1 MTKIDD
7 LLTAIF
13 YRLSCPEPETLGDYH
28 LRRLPP
34 GERLVVARHLRD
46 CPHCARELEMYAS
59 PDEEAEGALDGVLS
73 PSKDRLRGLISR
85 VLWATP
91 SASNRLVPALRG
103 GPYAQRVYQAEG
115 VQIVLEVQPATS
127 GYRRHRLLG
136 QVEPISIVTEVELWH
151 ESEVLE
157 SSAVGDG
164 GYFSFDRLKPGAY
177 TLCLHGDEMEI
188 WQEVVV

>member
-1 MTKIDD
+1 

-59 PDEEAEGALDGVLS
+59 LDEEAEGVLDG
-73 PSKDRLRGLISR
+73 LRGLISR

-91 SASNRLVPALRG
+91 SASARLAPALRG
-103 GPYAQRVYQAEG
+103 DPYAQLVYQAEG

-127 GYRRHRLLG
+127 GYRRQRLLG
-136 QVEPISIVTEVELWH
+136 QVELINVVTEAELWR

-157 SSAVGDG
+157 SSTVDDE

-177 TLCLHGDEMEI
+177 TLCLRGDEMEV

>member
-1 MTKIDD
+1 MTTIDD
-7 LLTAIF
+7 LLSAIF

-59 PDEEAEGALDGVLS
+59 PDEEAEGALD
-73 PSKDRLRGLISR
+73 RLRGLISR
-85 VLWATP
+85 VMWATP
-91 SASNRLVPALRG
+91 SASHRLAPVLRG
-103 GPYAQRVYQAEG
+103 DPYTQRIYQAEG
-115 VQIVLEVQPATS
+115 VQIALDVQPATS
-127 GYRRHRLLG
+127 GYRRQRLLG
-136 QVEPISIVTEVELWH
+136 QVEPINMMTEVELWH

-157 SSAVGDG
+157 SSVVDDE

-177 TLCLHGDEMEI
+177 TLCLRGDEMEV
-188 WQEVVV
+188 WQEADV